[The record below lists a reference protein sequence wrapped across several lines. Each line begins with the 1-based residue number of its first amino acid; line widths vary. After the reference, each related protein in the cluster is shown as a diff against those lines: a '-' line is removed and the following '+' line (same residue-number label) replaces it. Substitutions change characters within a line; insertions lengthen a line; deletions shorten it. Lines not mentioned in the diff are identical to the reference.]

1 MADESLF
8 PVSVEQKTGFIDA
21 RGKVRIPPQ
30 FDFANVFS
38 EGLAL
43 FGHWEPDRK
52 TDPFSRMFKAKHGF
66 INPAGE
72 VVIPPTFDQ
81 ALSFKDG
88 LAPVRVGKKWGCL
101 GGKGTVVIEP
111 QFEHAE
117 EFSEGLGIV
126 GVKKQLQ
133 F

>member
-52 TDPFSRMFKAKHGF
+52 TDPVSRMWKAKHGF

-81 ALSFKDG
+81 AGDFHDG
-88 LAPVRVGKKWGCL
+88 LAPVRVGKKWGYVNA
-101 GGKGTVVIEP
+101 KGATVIEP
-111 QFEHAE
+111 AFGQAE
-117 EFSEGLGIV
+117 PFSEGL
-126 GVKKQLQ
+126 
-133 F
+133 